1 MNPVTTLTLHT
12 RCAPC
17 RLRGGPILACLCV
30 TALLLLTGCITSK
43 QTSRVESSL
52 SHEPSRIRISP
63 SKQASQQPGYQR
75 VTDPV
80 KVTDP
85 EQGTVKSVG
94 NGSAYPDWLNIS
106 PEGIHYPPPPPPQPD
121 GVWKQT
127 DPDVVLT
134 DHFGHS
140 DEQPALVTV
149 EGFLAKTAP
158 EGPDVFD
165 SVFDD
170 DPQREPLTLWKRVK
184 LDHANYYSKESLTW
198 LAGGFGVGAI
208 MANTS
213 IDVGI
218 QNHFQSS
225 VIGATSDD
233 WIETLHAQK
242 ELGNGRY
249 TLPVFAAAW
258 VAGKLFKRV
267 PLAGTAGEWGERSI
281 RAILVGTPP
290 MLAMQYVTGAS
301 RPGETSSDSRW
312 KPFQDNNGVSG
323 HSFMGAIP
331 FLAAAKMTDKPLL
344 KLAFYAGSTL
354 APLSRVN
361 DDRHYPSQAFLG
373 WWMAWIATNAVDATQ
388 HPDRN
393 WSIFPMSWPGATG
406 VGMEFRY

>member
-1 MNPVTTLTLHT
+1 MNSDRTLTLHT

-17 RLRGGPILACLCV
+17 RLRGGPILVFLCV
-30 TALLLLTGCITSK
+30 SALFLLTGCITSK
-43 QTSRVESSL
+43 RTSRVESFL
-52 SHEPSRIRISP
+52 SREPSRTTTSP
-63 SKQASQQPGYQR
+63 SEQPGYQR
-75 VTDPV
+75 VTDPI
-80 KVTDP
+80 KVEDT
-85 EQGTVKSVG
+85 EWGTVQSVG
-94 NGSAYPDWLNIS
+94 NDSSYPDWLNI
-106 PEGIHYPPPPPPQPD
+106 PPDGIHYPSPPQPE
-121 GVWKQT
+121 GLWKQSE
-127 DPDVVLT
+127 PDVVLAE
-134 DHFGHS
+134 HFGQS
-140 DEQPALVTV
+140 DEQSALVTV
-149 EGFLAKTAP
+149 EGFLANTAP
-158 EGPDVFD
+158 EEPDVFH

-170 DPQREPLTLWKRVK
+170 DSQGEPLTLWKRVK

-213 IDVGI
+213 LDGGI

-225 VIGATSDD
+225 VISASSDD

-301 RPGETSSDSRW
+301 RPGETSSNAMW

-361 DDRHYPSQAFLG
+361 DDRHYPSQVFLG

-393 WSIFPMSWPGATG
+393 WSVFPMSWPGATG
-406 VGMEFRY
+406 AGMEFRY